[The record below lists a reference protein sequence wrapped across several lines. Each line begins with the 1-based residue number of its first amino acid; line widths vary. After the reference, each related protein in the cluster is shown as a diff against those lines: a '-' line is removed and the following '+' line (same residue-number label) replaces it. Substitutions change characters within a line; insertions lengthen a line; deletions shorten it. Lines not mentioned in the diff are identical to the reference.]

1 MDLFHEDPES
11 PELTDLAR
19 RLREERPQATG
30 FELDRMHAQTRAKVS
45 NRSRP
50 ASRGLKGAFVKSRLA
65 IGLLLVA
72 GFAMTGTGGAL
83 AISGSSGKVSAA
95 QAQYCPPGQTNPDY
109 CQQCPPGQTNPDYC
123 NPDCPT
129 GSTNPDYCQSCPPG
143 STNPDYCDYTEQPD
157 AQGPSVEAETQ
168 SSNPKKHKDPKSGT
182 KAAEADGTPAA
193 AVQAAAQTSSD
204 AKGDLPFT
212 GFAAIPVILV
222 GFGLVLAGA
231 FLRRESRRNLG

>member
-1 MDLFHEDPES
+1 MDHFHEDPLS
-11 PELTDLAR
+11 PELTEMTE
-19 RLREERPQATG
+19 RLRDERPQATG
-30 FELDRMHAQTRAKVS
+30 LELDRMHAQARAKVY

-50 ASRGLKGAFVKSRLA
+50 ARGLKGALVKSRLA

-72 GFAMTGTGGAL
+72 GFALTGTGGAL

-109 CQQCPPGQTNPDYC
+109 CQCPPGQTNPDYC
-123 NPDCPT
+123 QP
-129 GSTNPDYCQSCPPG
+129 QCPPG
-143 STNPDYCDYTEQPD
+143 STNPDYCQQCPPGSTNPDYCPYSEQPD
-157 AQGPSVEAETQ
+157 AQGPSVEAETDTN
-168 SSNPKKHKDPKSGT
+168 SPRKHKDPKKGT
-182 KAAEADGTPAA
+182 KAAQADGTPAA

-204 AKGDLPFT
+204 AKGNLPFT

-222 GFGLVLAGA
+222 GFALVLAGA